1 MCDLARFWVC
11 TSTEHEQ
18 GPLLLGRSQ
27 IPWAQSS
34 SHSILQKEKGRISA
48 SPLSFAAAAAAAKSL
63 QSCPTVRLRQEHWS
77 GESEGQ
83 GTLVGC
89 RLCFASTA

>member
-1 MCDLARFWVC
+1 MCDPARFWVC

-34 SHSILQKEKGRISA
+34 SRSILQKEKGRISA
-48 SPLSFAAAAAAAKSL
+48 SPLSFAAAAAAKLL

-83 GTLVGC
+83 GSLVGC
-89 RLCFASTA
+89 CLCFASTA